1 MTLSLAELNLI
12 WTAVVNSR
20 AMIGESQTQNRTI
33 ASVHPLHYF
42 ATNTDSFS
50 Q

>member
-1 MTLSLAELNLI
+1 MTFSPAELNLI

-20 AMIGESQTQNRTI
+20 AMTGESQTQSQTI
-33 ASVHPLHYF
+33 ASVDPLHYF